1 MSVIQG
7 PQGGDGPNGPAKA
20 ARAQTLTPAQQQALK
35 RLHDAATQLEGVFL
49 QMVMD
54 AMQSTVPK
62 ESIFGK
68 ESASE
73 ETWQSML
80 SNERAQAIAKSGTLG
95 IAKVLEEQLK
105 SQVLADAPQEAK
117 VQVQGRVDP

>member
-1 MSVIQG
+1 MAGI
-7 PQGGDGPNGPAKA
+7 GDVNPALSKTPSS
-20 ARAQTLTPAQQQALK
+20 AQAPALTPEQQQALK
-35 RLHDAATQLEGVFL
+35 RLHEAATQLEGVFL

-54 AMQSTVPK
+54 AMDKTVPK

-80 SNERAQAIAKSGTLG
+80 SDERAQAIAKSGSLG

-105 SQVLADAPQEAK
+105 SQVLADAPHEAR
-117 VQVQGRVDP
+117 VQVQGRIDP